1 MSINNHPLFV
11 SIGPT
16 PSSARASVGAAGTGA
31 GSGPLQVI
39 ADTWTSGVHS
49 AMYVEG
55 AANTGV
61 TASTE
66 VSDVVFNLSRTVT
79 WATGALTNQRALK
92 ITAPTYAFA
101 AASTITNAVTVF
113 IEGPPGAGTNATITN
128 GYALFVGSGTTKLGG
143 ALVLGGT
150 VSCGSNDF
158 DAIGIAN
165 VQVVRGAASDLSLRP
180 AVAGGTVVITKA
192 DGTTKAIESD
202 ATGIGF
208 YGAAPVARQLLATG
222 GGATVDQVI
231 TALQALGLLRQS

>member
-31 GSGPLQVI
+31 GSGSLQVI
-39 ADTWTSGVHS
+39 ADTWTSGTHT
-49 AMYVEG
+49 AMYVQG

-66 VSDVVFNLSRTVT
+66 ASDVAINLSRTVT
-79 WATGALTNQRALK
+79 WATGALTNQRAVK
-92 ITAPTYAFA
+92 ITAPTYAFVG
-101 AASTITNAVTVF
+101 ASTITNAVTVF
-113 IEGPPGAGTNATITN
+113 IEGAPNAGTNATITN

-143 ALVLGGT
+143 DLVLGGAVT
-150 VSCGSNDF
+150 CGSNDF
-158 DAIGIAN
+158 TGIGIAN
-165 VQVVRGAASDLSLRP
+165 AQVVRGAVTNLSLRP
-180 AVAGGTVVITKA
+180 AIAGGTVEITKA
-192 DGTTKAIESD
+192 DGVTKSIESN

-208 YGAAPVARQLLATG
+208 YGVAPVARQVLATG